1 MFNVNSK
8 AAVRKLSRKSFAA
21 AKSRNLIAVLAI
33 ALTALLFT
41 ALFTIGSGMIEN
53 FQRQTM
59 RQAGGDGMGAL
70 KYVTDEQYDK
80 VKDHELIEE
89 ISYNRILCDDVLNE
103 EFLKRRA
110 EFYYMDDVGIK
121 LGFCEPTG
129 GHKPVAP
136 NEIMM
141 DTRAIK
147 LLGIR
152 QREGEPVT
160 LKLLVHGKEVERDF
174 VLSGWWEADPVF
186 NVSILIG
193 SRAYVD
199 AHLEELYN
207 DYKESAQLTGV
218 INCYIMFKNSMNL
231 EGKMDRVVTES
242 GFSTDQDSPD
252 YIAYNVNWGYLST
265 NIGLDAPTIA
275 AIGLFLLLIIFAGYL
290 IIYNIFQISVIRDI
304 RFYGLLKT
312 IGATGRQLRSIIRY
326 QALVLSCIGIPFGL
340 AAGYLTGCALVPLIM
355 NQTYFAAIDYQV
367 SFHPLIFAGS
377 TLFALVTVLLS
388 TAKPGRIAGRVSPVE
403 ATRYTDSGAVVDGR
417 GKHRKRKAGQGK
429 KNTRERVQ
437 RSGYGARI
445 AGMAAANLGRN
456 RKRTVLVV
464 LSMSLSLVLF
474 NTIYTVSLGFDM
486 DKYLSKFVDT
496 DFLAAHADYFR
507 YRFRGPEN
515 GTSESLIEAVEGLPG
530 FTEGGRILGNIMDE
544 ECFKIEYDGE
554 TRGTADDHGNYFCAV
569 YGMEDLPLQR
579 LWVLEGE
586 IDLEKL
592 KSGNYILEGVNLDDY
607 ENPKWESSHYQIGDT
622 VTLHNYKGRLTEGEE
637 NNDKEYQDREYTARE
652 FTVMAKVAMKYY
664 TNTCWI
670 GYDFNFYL
678 PADVYREMVEVPGV
692 MSYSFNVSDE
702 EEANVEAFLGKYTEE
717 VEPVMGYSSKASRK
731 GEFESTRNMVLF
743 VGGVLSLVIGLIGV
757 LNFVNSMLTSILTRR
772 REFAMLQ
779 SVGMTTSQLRKML
792 MVEGLYYTAGAGILS
807 LVLAVVF
814 SGYVVP
820 GVTGGL
826 WFFTYRFTL
835 TPLLVT
841 VPVLLALGIILP
853 AGVLGSVTRQSV
865 VERLRETE

>member
-8 AAVRKLSRKSFAA
+8 AAVRKLSQKSFAA

-89 ISYNRILCDDVLNE
+89 ISYNRIMCDDVLNE

-174 VLSGWWEADPVF
+174 VLSGWWKADPAF
-186 NVSILIG
+186 NVSLMVT
-193 SRAYVD
+193 SRAYMEE
-199 AHLEELYN
+199 HREELYN
-207 DYKESAQLTGV
+207 SYKQDANMTGV
-218 INCYIMFKNSMNL
+218 INSYVMFDSSWGL
-231 EGKMDRVVTES
+231 EGKMERLITES
-242 GFSTDQDSPD
+242 GYSTREGDAN
-252 YIAYNVNWGYLST
+252 YMENNVNWAYLSAGFT
-265 NIGLDAPTIA
+265 MDLPTVAGVA
-275 AIGLFLLLIIFAGYL
+275 AALLLIMFTGYL
-290 IIYNIFQISVIRDI
+290 IIYNIFQISVIKDI

-312 IGATGRQLRSIIRY
+312 IGMTGKQMKGIIRY
-326 QALVLSCIGIPFGL
+326 QVFWLSCMGIPAGL
-340 AAGYLTGCALVPLIM
+340 AAGYFLGNGLVPLLM
-355 NQTYFAAIDYQV
+355 GLGGNYRGDSYDAVKTN
-367 SFHPLIFAGS
+367 PWIFAGS
-377 TLFALVTVLLS
+377 VLFALATVFISLRKPIRM
-388 TAKPGRIAGRVSPVE
+388 AKKVSPVE
-403 ATRYTDSGAVVDGR
+403 AVTYTDGAVG
-417 GKHRKRKAGQGK
+417 GRKRRKSGKGAGPAK
-429 KNTRERVQ
+429 
-437 RSGYGARI
+437 
-445 AGMAAANLGRN
+445 MAAANLGRN
-456 RKRTVLVV
+456 KTRTVLVV
-464 LSMSLSLVLF
+464 LSMALSLILF
-474 NTIYTVSLGFDM
+474 NTVYTLSIGFDM

-554 TRGTADDHGNYFCAV
+554 TWETADDHGNYFCAV

-592 KSGNYILEGVNLDDY
+592 KSGNYILEGIELDDY
-607 ENPKWESSHYQIGDT
+607 ENPERESSHYQIGDT

-664 TNTCWI
+664 TNTCGI
-670 GYDFNFYL
+670 GHDFNFYL

-702 EEANVEAFLGKYTEE
+702 EEADVEAFLGKYTEE
-717 VEPVMGYSSKASRK
+717 VEPLMGYSSKASRK

-807 LVLAVVF
+807 FVLAAVF

-820 GVTGGL
+820 GDRA
-826 WFFTYRFTL
+826 WWN
-835 TPLLVT
+835 
-841 VPVLLALGIILP
+841 
-853 AGVLGSVTRQSV
+853 GSGKRNK
-865 VERLRETE
+865 